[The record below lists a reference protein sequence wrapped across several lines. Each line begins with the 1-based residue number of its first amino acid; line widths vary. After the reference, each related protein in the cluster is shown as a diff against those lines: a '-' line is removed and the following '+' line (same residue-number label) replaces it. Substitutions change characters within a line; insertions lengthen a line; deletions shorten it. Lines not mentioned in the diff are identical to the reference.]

1 MGSASI
7 YSFPDKAIL
16 GVTSGISHRLECTGM
31 RAVTFRYPP
40 HTRTFLL
47 AHFWLRHRRQA
58 ETWITRRYGRRISFK
73 SDSIGR
79 DTQYEESNVRAIF
92 PTHNPTHN
100 SRSLVGLTSILA
112 VPCCKTDNRSAVALE
127 EEAIQYGCCPQL
139 LLPVCSHTSRASPL
153 IVRYQSSELRRSGMQ
168 FIGSHKSRRRPGSC
182 RKLQSSSSLSN
193 L

>member
-31 RAVTFRYPP
+31 RAVIFRYPP
-40 HTRTFLL
+40 HTRTFLS

-58 ETWITRRYGRRISFK
+58 ETWITPQYGRRTSFK

-79 DTQYEESNVRAIF
+79 DSQYEESNVRAIF

-112 VPCCKTDNRSAVALE
+112 VPSCCYRSV
-127 EEAIQYGCCPQL
+127 PTL
-139 LLPVCSHTSRASPL
+139 LAPL
-153 IVRYQSSELRRSGMQ
+153 
-168 FIGSHKSRRRPGSC
+168 H
-182 RKLQSSSSLSN
+182 SSSGTSHRSCGAAGCNLSDPRSPAGGPGHAGN
-193 L
+193 